1 MLNSERMDDC
11 SELQESL
18 RNQYLIS
25 GNDEADFELLAKGIS
40 VVTVDKGEVLFH
52 RGDAAEF
59 FYFVNAGRIEL
70 SLTSA
75 TGDKKTLEVIGP
87 DSTFGEAVAFMQARK
102 YPVSAEA
109 LEDSRLCRIPS
120 QPYVELIR
128 SNSDASMR
136 LFADISRRLHARVT
150 EIEHLTIQNA
160 RTRLTSYIMD
170 HLVEPPVNDQA
181 MAVLDLPRRVIAS
194 RLSVQPETLSR
205 LLRSLAEE
213 GLVTV
218 DDKEVVIHSVSRL
231 RPYD

>member
-1 MLNSERMDDC
+1 M
-11 SELQESL
+11 QESL
-18 RNQYLIS
+18 RNHYLFA
-25 GNDEADFELLAKGIS
+25 GLDQADFERLARGIG
-40 VVTVDKGEVLFH
+40 VVSIDKGEVLFH
-52 RGDAAEF
+52 RGDLAEF
-59 FYFVNAGRIEL
+59 FYFVDTGRIEL
-70 SLTSA
+70 SLVSP

-87 DSTFGEAVAFMQARK
+87 ESTFGEAVAFMQARK

-109 LEDSRLCRIPS
+109 IEDSTLCRIPS
-120 QPYVELIR
+120 QPYVAIIR

-136 LFADISRRLHARVT
+136 LLADISRRLHARVT

-170 HLVEPPVNDQA
+170 HLVEPSMNDQA
-181 MAVLDLPRRVIAS
+181 KAILDVPRRVIAS

-213 GLVTV
+213 GIVTV
-218 DDKEVVIHSVSRL
+218 DDKEILIHSVSRL